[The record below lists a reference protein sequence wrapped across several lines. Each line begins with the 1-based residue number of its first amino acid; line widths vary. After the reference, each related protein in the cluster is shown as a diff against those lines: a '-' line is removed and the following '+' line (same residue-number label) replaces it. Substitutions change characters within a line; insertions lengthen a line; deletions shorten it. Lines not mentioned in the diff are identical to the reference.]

1 MLSNGL
7 RQLDLEVND
16 DVYWGLT
23 RLGAELKMHP
33 QEYVEH
39 ILKAHVEHELA
50 KQASH

>member
-23 RLGAELKMHP
+23 RLGAEK
-33 QEYVEH
+33 
-39 ILKAHVEHELA
+39 ILTVAVQSLSNGMKKIAV
-50 KQASH
+50 